1 MDYSA
6 EIAGL
11 NVLGFIKDNT
21 AAALFYGIDR
31 IDENSTHTVIFYN
44 IGSYYAQASLV
55 QYKSINSTSKS
66 NKKPIETLTVLAD
79 SGLSDSG
86 GLSFDLIIANYFAD

>member
-1 MDYSA
+1 
-6 EIAGL
+6 L

-44 IGSYYAQASLV
+44 IGSYYA
-55 QYKSINSTSKS
+55 
-66 NKKPIETLTVLAD
+66 
-79 SGLSDSG
+79 
-86 GLSFDLIIANYFAD
+86 